1 MDLGG
6 EGFLGKLFGLVKPR
20 KEFWSFSRPE
30 SDSHGVGERG
40 GEPALAQVLLGPMG
54 RADA

>member
-30 SDSHGVGERG
+30 SESHGVGERG